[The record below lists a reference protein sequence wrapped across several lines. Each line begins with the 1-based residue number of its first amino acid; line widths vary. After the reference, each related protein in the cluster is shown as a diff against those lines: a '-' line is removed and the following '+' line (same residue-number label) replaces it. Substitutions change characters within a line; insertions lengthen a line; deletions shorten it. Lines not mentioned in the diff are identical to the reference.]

1 MPGQPLREVISLFG
15 FKLDKKSWSKADRA
29 VNKMR
34 SGLLTLGRMALGGAG
49 VYGFHRMTQAVVET
63 GDAIDK
69 TSSKLGVSTSAL
81 QEFHHAANLSGVAV
95 RSFNMGLQRMARR
108 AAEAAE
114 GKGEAKD
121 ALKELGIQLRNSDGS
136 LRSTE
141 DLFMDV
147 AGAMGNV
154 RDSNKRLRLAFKLFD
169 SEGVALVNMLKNGK
183 QGLQSMREEARVL
196 GAVMDENLIR
206 MTVSYKDESRRM
218 WQAINGVRNSI
229 VKGLLPGMLST
240 VKAVK
245 EWLVVNRQ
253 WLASNISDALS
264 IAGRALQRAG
274 EFAQFMLYGL
284 KSLLGVLDPFQR
296 KLLLVAGIMGLLSM
310 LLGVWPA
317 LAIAAFLAI
326 EDIVGF
332 FEGKKSVTGQI
343 VEWLKE
349 LYGQLVAAPFDPEDS
364 WYVQLFQAIAKAID
378 MVMDALSKLSFEKLE
393 RWAKKLPGAEA
404 IGNLVAD
411 AAKALPDVA
420 KALPGAE
427 AVGGGFIG
435 AHKATSAM
443 LPSTGL
449 GMLASKINI
458 QQTINPPAG
467 TSSAEVADM
476 TGRKAA
482 ESVSA
487 AERREAMRVFAPQVA
502 GQ

>member
-1 MPGQPLREVISLFG
+1 M
-15 FKLDKKSWSKADRA
+15 
-29 VNKMR
+29 
-34 SGLLTLGRMALGGAG
+34 LTLGRMALGGAG
-49 VYGFHRMTQAVVET
+49 VYGFHQITRAVVDT
-63 GDAIDK
+63 GDALDK

-121 ALKELGIQLRNSDGS
+121 ALRELGIQLRNSDGS

-147 AGAMGNV
+147 AGAMSNV
-154 RDSNKRLRLAFKLFD
+154 SDSNKRLRLAFKLFD
-169 SEGVALVNMLKNGK
+169 SEGVALVNMLKGGK
-183 QGLQSMREEARVL
+183 QGLQSMREEARAL
-196 GAVMDENLIR
+196 GAVMDEDLIK

-218 WQAINGVRNSI
+218 WQAIDGVRNSI
-229 VKGLLPGMLST
+229 VKGLLPGMLAT
-240 VKAVK
+240 AKAVK

-326 EDIVGF
+326 DDILGF
-332 FEGKKSVTGQI
+332 FEGKQSVTGQV

-349 LYGQLVAAPFDPEDS
+349 LYEQLVAAPFDPKDS
-364 WYVQLFQAIAKAID
+364 WYVKHFQLFAKAID
-378 MVMDALSKLSFEKLE
+378 WVLSSIDKLSQKLAGPVGDLIYGRGPFSLEKLQ
-393 RWAKKLPGAEA
+393 
-404 IGNLVAD
+404 NLT
-411 AAKALPDVA
+411 

-427 AVGGGFIG
+427 EADELAGKFEEAHVKAAEGVLGWINSIPGVEALNRLGSQVGVGGSET
-435 AHKATSAM
+435 ARQAAVSAKA
-443 LPSTGL
+443 PSVQSNVT
-449 GMLASKINI
+449 I
-458 QQTINPPAG
+458 QQTISPPAG

-476 TGRKAA
+476 AGRKAA
-482 ESVSA
+482 EGVSA
-487 AERREAMRVFAPQVA
+487 AERREAMRVFVPQVA
-502 GQ
+502 Q